1 MKINKDLSTNGI
13 YAELVRRFKE
23 YRISA
28 ELTQGEIAEKA
39 MLSKSTVSRF
49 ERGDDISMSA
59 FIALLGAVDIQGNLE
74 VLIPDPDERPS
85 FYLPERKNKKRVRH
99 KEENKGSKIVW
110 KWGDE
115 E

>member
-99 KEENKGSKIVW
+99 KEDNKGSKNVW